1 MTGQQARQQ
10 QIENPFADNVALVTG
25 AGSGIGRA
33 VAHALAVKGALVIA
47 SDVSLDA
54 AKCVANEICAQ
65 QGDATALELDVAS
78 ETSVQ
83 DAFNSIIKKHQRLDI
98 LVNNAGITGPGMTLT
113 ATYPTENWQEVIN
126 INLNGVFWCLRAGL
140 QQMLT
145 QHAGNI
151 VNVASIAGL
160 RAMRGAAAYVASKHA
175 VLGLTKAAA
184 AEYASEGIRVNAV
197 CPGVIDTPATKHTLE
212 AMGQPHLAE
221 QLARAHPIGRLGTAE
236 EVAEAVTWLCLPAA
250 SFVTGHALAVDGGI
264 TTI

>member
-1 MTGQQARQQ
+1 MTGQFEGPQYFTDK
-10 QIENPFADNVALVTG
+10 IALVTG

-33 VAHALAVKGALVIA
+33 VSHALAVKGAFVIV

-54 AKCVANEICAQ
+54 ANNVAGEICVQ
-65 QGDATALELDVAS
+65 QEKAVALELNVAS

-83 DAFNSIIKKHQRLDI
+83 NAFDHIHQEHQRLDI

-113 ATYPTENWQEVIN
+113 AAYPSEQWQEVIN
-126 INLNGVFWCLRAGL
+126 INLNGVFWCLQAGL

-145 QHAGNI
+145 QQTGNI

-160 RAMRGAAAYVASKHA
+160 RAMRGAAAYVTSKHA

-184 AEYASEGIRVNAV
+184 AEYADQGIRVNAV
-197 CPGVIDTPATKHTLE
+197 CPGVIDTPATQRTLE
-212 AMGQPHLAE
+212 AVGQPQLAE

-236 EVAEAVTWLCLPAA
+236 EVAEAVTWLCSPAA